1 MIYKIAVVLLVLWLL
16 GILAG
21 YTRGGFIN
29 ILLALAIIMVFI
41 DVFKKRKRSVQKT
54 ANQITRTGNS
64 A

>member
-1 MIYKIAVVLLVLWLL
+1 MIYRIAVVLLVLWLL

-41 DVFKKRKRSVQKT
+41 DVSKKRKRSVQKT

-64 A
+64 V

>member
-41 DVFKKRKRSVQKT
+41 DVFKKRNRSVQKT

-64 A
+64 V